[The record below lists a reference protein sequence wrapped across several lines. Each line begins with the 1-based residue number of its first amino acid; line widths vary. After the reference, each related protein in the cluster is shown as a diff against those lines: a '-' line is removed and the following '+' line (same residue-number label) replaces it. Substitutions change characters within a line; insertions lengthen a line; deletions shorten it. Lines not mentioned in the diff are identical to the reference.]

1 MENIFLSTKTLWDVQ
16 YVCVYT
22 SHLQFCDTASLSAA
36 LLPFEITQHWTIV
49 LVPTVR
55 ASFFLFFFFFVDRL
69 RFLQLTTQG
78 ANSVRN
84 GRRDVLFWRIK
95 GFTYFYICWNLYIF
109 YLELFNDKL
118 GFVNILQDTNVRTFV
133 KMNDYVQLSDFS
145 DSLH

>member
-1 MENIFLSTKTLWDVQ
+1 M
-16 YVCVYT
+16 
-22 SHLQFCDTASLSAA
+22 
-36 LLPFEITQHWTIV
+36 
-49 LVPTVR
+49 
-55 ASFFLFFFFFVDRL
+55 DRL